1 MTHSTSPVSPITVGL
16 DVGDKRTHFEVVNA
30 DRQTIGKGSFA
41 TNRTN
46 LEKELEPYP
55 GAKVIL
61 EAGSQSPW
69 MSRVLRSEGYD
80 VLVADPRRVE
90 LISKDPRKSDRRDA
104 AMLAR
109 IGAAM
114 PEVLGSVHHRG
125 EQAHAHLA
133 IVRARDLLVRM
144 RAKAVQQVR
153 GICKSF
159 GLRLPSA
166 SSSGFSNKIEHLLPE
181 LLQPALV
188 PLLEVANDLTRRIRA
203 FDKLL
208 AQVAKEHYPEVEHLQ
223 QVDGVGPV
231 ISVAFVLSME
241 DPKRFSSSRKVG
253 SWVGLCPR
261 SHASG
266 DSNPQLRI
274 SKAGDPRLRRL
285 LLQGAQRLLGPF
297 GADCDL
303 RRYGLHLVARGGK
316 AAKKRAATAVAR
328 KLAVLLHHLWVT
340 GANYEPLR
348 SANRLAAAA
357 AV

>member
-1 MTHSTSPVSPITVGL
+1 VSPITVGL
-16 DVGDKRTHFEVVNA
+16 DVGDRRTHFEAVDGSRRTV
-30 DRQTIGKGSFA
+30 RSGSFA
-41 TNRTN
+41 TSRTE
-46 LEKELEPYP
+46 LEKALAPFP
-55 GAKVIL
+55 GTKVIL

-69 MSRVLRSEGYD
+69 MSRVLRAQGYD

-104 AMLAR
+104 GMLAR
-109 IGAAM
+109 MGAAM
-114 PEVLGSVHHRG
+114 PELLGNVHHRG

-133 IVRARDLLVRM
+133 IIRARDLLVRM
-144 RAKAVQQVR
+144 RAKVVQQVR

-159 GLRLPSA
+159 GLRLPPA
-166 SSSGFSNKIEHLLPE
+166 TASGFSSKVEHLLPG
-181 LLQPALV
+181 LLKPALV
-188 PLLEVANDLTRRIRA
+188 PLLEQANELTRRVRA

-208 AQVAKEHYPEVEHLQ
+208 AQIAKEHYPEVEHLQ

-231 ISVAFVLSME
+231 ISVAFVLTIE
-241 DPKRFSSSRKVG
+241 DPKRFSSSRRVG
-253 SWVGLCPR
+253 SWIGLCPR

-266 DSNPQLRI
+266 DSNPQLNI
-274 SKAGDPRLRRL
+274 SKAGDSRLRRL

-303 RRYGLHLVARGGK
+303 RRYGLHLAARGGK

-328 KLAVLLHHLWVT
+328 KLAVLLHRLWVT

-348 SANRLAAAA
+348 NANRLAAAA
-357 AV
+357 LV

>member
-1 MTHSTSPVSPITVGL
+1 VSPITVGL
-16 DVGDKRTHFEVVNA
+16 DVGDKRIHFEVVDA
-30 DRQTIGKGSFA
+30 ERRTLAKGSFA
-41 TNRTN
+41 TNRSA
-46 LEKELEPYP
+46 LEKALEPYP

-69 MSRVLRSEGYD
+69 MSRVLRSQGYD

-104 AMLAR
+104 AVLAR

-114 PEVLGSVHHRG
+114 PELLGNVHHRG

-133 IVRARDLLVRM
+133 IIRARDLLVRM
-144 RAKAVQQVR
+144 RGKAVQQVR

-166 SSSGFSNKIEHLLPE
+166 SAGGFGSKVEHLLPE
-181 LLQPALV
+181 LLKPALV
-188 PLLEVANDLTRRIRA
+188 PLLELANELTRRVRA

-223 QVDGVGPV
+223 QIDGVGPV
-231 ISVAFVLSME
+231 ISTAFVLTIE
-241 DPKRFSSSRKVG
+241 DPRRFSSSRKVG
-253 SWVGLCPR
+253 SWIGLCPR

-266 DSNPQLRI
+266 DSNPQLNI
-274 SKAGDPRLRRL
+274 SKAGDSRLRRL

-303 RRYGLHLVARGGK
+303 RRYGLHLAANGGK

-328 KLAVLLHHLWVT
+328 KLAVLLHRLWVT
-340 GANYEPLR
+340 GANYEPLKN
-348 SANRLAAAA
+348 ANRLAATAA
-357 AV
+357 L